1 MKYTNAKRKLS
12 LILSVFLCTG
22 TVYSTYA
29 QEITKYETVFVN
41 LQSDGQKK
49 DTIVSNWLKDSR
61 LNKQI
66 IDKANLKDIDNVS
79 SGISPI
85 MKNDGMIWKS
95 DGEDVVYQG
104 KSTKNIPVTTKITY
118 YLDEK
123 EISAK
128 ELAGKSGK
136 VKINIKFTRGA
147 S

>member
-12 LILSVFLCTG
+12 LVLSVFLCTG
-22 TVYSTYA
+22 TVFSTYA

-66 IDKANLKDIDNVS
+66 IDKANIKDIENVS

-85 MKNDGMIWKS
+85 S
-95 DGEDVVYQG
+95 GEKYKKYSRNNKD
-104 KSTKNIPVTTKITY
+104 NI
-118 YLDEK
+118 L
-123 EISAK
+123 S
-128 ELAGKSGK
+128 
-136 VKINIKFTRGA
+136 
-147 S
+147 